1 MPSVCGCKYV
11 DVTSPSRHQQP
22 LKVYIQY
29 IRHKSPHNSVTLWMA
44 IIFLFTVALMP
55 CRMQRCSLLP
65 KLLGEDEEEEE
76 GVNLESQ
83 AERRIIRQQ
92 SGNERNMQTTGIS
105 VCMVSA
111 IWLKSD
117 HIITR
122 FNRRCNRRG
131 GRGGKDA
138 TCIHAF
144 FVSCAARNSQRAPT
158 ARCSVQCRTQIR
170 RWEKKKR
177 SVMSHLRKASVN

>member
-1 MPSVCGCKYV
+1 MSSVCRWKYV
-11 DVTSPSRHQQP
+11 DPTCPSRQQQP

-29 IRHKSPHNSVTLWMA
+29 IRHKSPHNSMNSRTLWMA
-44 IIFLFTVALMP
+44 IISLFTVSLMA

-65 KLLGEDEEEEE
+65 KLLREEEEQE
-76 GVNLESQ
+76 VGVNLESQ

-92 SGNERNMQTTGIS
+92 SGNERNMQTPGIS

-117 HIITR
+117 RIILALI
-122 FNRRCNRRG
+122 G
-131 GRGGKDA
+131 GASGGGKDA

-144 FVSCAARNSQRAPT
+144 FVSCGARNSHRAPT
-158 ARCSVQCRTQIR
+158 ARCSVQCLTQIR
-170 RWEKKKR
+170 RQEKKKR

>member
-1 MPSVCGCKYV
+1 MPSVCRWKYV
-11 DVTSPSRHQQP
+11 DATSPSRQQQP

-44 IIFLFTVALMP
+44 IISLFTVALMA

-65 KLLGEDEEEEE
+65 KLLREEGEE

-92 SGNERNMQTTGIS
+92 SGNERDTQTTGVTS

-117 HIITR
+117 HINLVLI
-122 FNRRCNRRG
+122 G
-131 GRGGKDA
+131 GVTEGGGGKDA

-144 FVSCAARNSQRAPT
+144 FVSCGAKNSQRAPT
-158 ARCSVQCRTQIR
+158 ARRSVQRLTQIR
-170 RWEKKKR
+170 RREKKKR